1 MGETIVIGFLHKL
14 FPHHIPIMT
23 DWVYE
28 ITVKGNTELLRESM
42 AAKYYALAIEV
53 KKEEEN

>member
-1 MGETIVIGFLHKL
+1 MVIGFLHRL

-28 ITVKGNTELLRESM
+28 IIVKGNTELLRESM
-42 AAKYYALAIEV
+42 AAKYYVLALETS
-53 KKEEEN
+53 KEEEN